1 MSEVTPAMARA
12 GGGTQQDAGCSVNR
26 VVQGCA
32 GLWSGPCG
40 LARTLRDIR
49 WDVAVTR
56 CVAIC
61 GEFEAEYS
69 GVWEPGARGLIG
81 RRPMQHRLCVIHSFD
96 PRGAK
101 VGGLETFIRDMIAF
115 LPDDF
120 TFLMVGVDSLG
131 DLELGRVTRQTF
143 RGREFDFLPV
153 LRYSD
158 EQAREAATSIRQ
170 SINFQFM
177 QGLLRHIGT
186 VRSVLRERPTSVD
199 LQRVE
204 FASVVRALAIP
215 FVQMLHG
222 EGAPKLQM
230 DSLLKSYRY
239 LHNVNEWVAVKA
251 CDRFL
256 CVNPII
262 TERIRKTYPSQAHKI
277 HTLSTWVDKRTFHP
291 RPLPADD
298 GFRVAFAGRLDLFK
312 VPSLMFKTV
321 ARLSDKLG
329 PGVEFH
335 YMGTSDPHR
344 FPEFKLIEDKAVLH
358 GFKTADG
365 VADVLANVNA
375 GILTSEFEGMPFSVL
390 ESLGSGRPVGAIHL
404 PQLESVI
411 KNGVSGFLVSRSD
424 DTEDMAERLAD
435 AFVEIRARQR
445 DGLITPQGVA
455 DEIADFRPE
464 VQLAKCYENH
474 RELQRAR
481 FGTAHRRKVSV
492 AAYL

>member
-1 MSEVTPAMARA
+1 MS
-12 GGGTQQDAGCSVNR
+12 
-26 VVQGCA
+26 
-32 GLWSGPCG
+32 
-40 LARTLRDIR
+40 
-49 WDVAVTR
+49 
-56 CVAIC
+56 
-61 GEFEAEYS
+61 Y
-69 GVWEPGARGLIG
+69 
-81 RRPMQHRLCVIHSFD
+81 RLCVIHSFD

-101 VGGLETFIRDMIAF
+101 VGGLETFIRDMIGF
-115 LPDDF
+115 LPEDF
-120 TFLMVGVDSLG
+120 TFLMIGVDSIG
-131 DLELGRVTRQTF
+131 DLEIGKVSRQSF
-143 RGREFDFLPV
+143 RGKEFDFLPV
-153 LRYSD
+153 LAFPD
-158 EQAREAATSIRQ
+158 EQAREAAKSLRQ

-177 QGLLRHIGT
+177 QGLMRHIGA
-186 VRSVLRERPTSVD
+186 VRTHLKQTPTSVD

-204 FASVVRALAIP
+204 FASVVRALGVP

-239 LHNVNEWVAVKA
+239 LHNINEWVAVKA

-262 TERIRKTYPSQAHKI
+262 TDRIRKTYPAEAHKI

-291 RPLPADD
+291 RPLPQGE

-321 ARLSDKLG
+321 ARLAEKLG

-335 YMGTSDPHR
+335 YMGTSDPKR

-358 GFKTADG
+358 GFKSAEG
-365 VADVLANVNA
+365 VADVLSNVHA

-404 PQLESVI
+404 PQLASVI
-411 KNGVSGFLVSRSD
+411 KDGVSGYLVERGGD
-424 DTEDMAERLAD
+424 IDDMADRLSS
-435 AFVEIRARQR
+435 AFVEISIRQR
-445 DGLITPQGVA
+445 DGRITPDGVA
-455 DEIADFRPE
+455 NEIADFRPE

-474 RELQRAR
+474 RELQRAKY
-481 FGTAHRRKVSV
+481 GSSKTAKLS
-492 AAYL
+492 AAAFL